1 MEKNIKMSLEAARRF
16 YKDGDQDTK
25 MWLLEN
31 FTKEELEPKKGFTW
45 EESFNGDG
53 FFINPDS
60 DIGDLIELEIAD
72 FNKNIFLTKKHAKSA
87 LAFAQLS
94 HICARYNEGKERGA
108 EVYAVHGSTIN
119 GLEVDTFGRF
129 GHQLEFYSQE
139 SAQISA
145 EVNRQLW
152 LDYWMID

>member
-1 MEKNIKMSLEAARRF
+1 MKKQIEISLEAARQM
-16 YKDGDQDTK
+16 YKEGNETTNK
-25 MWLLEN
+25 WLLEN
-31 FTKEELEPKKGFTW
+31 FTKEELEPKKGFNW
-45 EESFNGDG
+45 EDVHRDKWPQHLYC
-53 FFINPDS
+53 IVP
-60 DIGDLIELEIAD
+60 
-72 FNKNIFLTKKHAKSA
+72 LTDKHEKSMT
-87 LAFAQLS
+87 AFSKLS
-94 HICARYNEGKERGA
+94 HIVNRYNQGKERGA